1 MSQSGF
7 PGTIRSMPTATAFR
21 RIVPLLASLVVG
33 ALSTR
38 AAEIPTVH
46 LLVPGFRV
54 DELPVHLSN
63 QNSLRFDP
71 DGFLTSLGYDGRV
84 WRLRDTDHDGLEDT
98 AEPYWDKP
106 GISVPVGMA
115 WTTHGLYVTS
125 HGKLSLLRD
134 TNGDGRAD
142 TEEIVASGWP
152 PTDAASGGVDA
163 TAVTVDSQGNVYF
176 GLLVADYANAYRL
189 RQRKDLRPA
198 EKAWLQAHGK
208 PAEGDPAETVSLY
221 DLASP
226 RGTIQKWDPR
236 TRKLETIA
244 TGIRVPYT
252 LAFNQ
257 AGDLF
262 NTDQEG
268 ETWMPNGNPLDE
280 LNHIVAGR
288 NYGFPPP
295 HPQWLPGLVSQAPV
309 VGFGPQHESTC
320 GFVFNEPASRSNPS
334 KKTSA
339 IPLPV
344 SPGQA
349 LFGPREWQGD
359 AIVAGESR
367 GKLWR
372 VPLVRTASGYHGREQ
387 LFARF
392 DLLVTDVAISPKGDL
407 YVSCHSGPPDWG
419 TGPQGTGHLF
429 RISYVDPTAPQPL
442 HAWPESSTE
451 VRVSFHHP
459 VDPSVLMGLQPS
471 RTDPAARFQIEF
483 GEYVRAADR
492 LETLKPPYAVVRQQ
506 DATPRGHL
514 AVRSARL
521 EHGGRTLV
529 LTTDPH
535 PLPVT
540 YALTV
545 PGVKAVGAS
554 GPGTTVDLDYNL
566 TEASRPITS
575 RTRTLATGQWNQP
588 VAWAPSQRA
597 SSGTDSRAP
606 QFEAGDWENGRGLF
620 HGDKLQCAKCHRI
633 RGDGPGIGPDLSN
646 LKDRDFTSVLRDI
659 RDPNATLHPDYVTYQ
674 ADLKN
679 GETLT
684 GFLSHS
690 GSAGAAGSADSI
702 SLVDATGRETTVART
717 EVVQLHPTG
726 ISLMPTGLLDGQ
738 SDATVRDLLTFL
750 MFEPVVRTRAEL
762 EATERTMAKTM
773 PVISAPT
780 QATNPTPLNVV
791 LVASKQDHGPGQH
804 DYPAWQKRWLP
815 WLASAKRCPISV
827 SQAWEWPSAEQFKTA
842 DVIVFYYWNH
852 DDSAARFA
860 DLDAFQRRGGGI
872 VLLHSA
878 VISDKAP
885 EKLAE
890 RIGLAATPD
899 RVKYRHTPFA
909 LELVPDNRFTRG
921 LPERLAL
928 LDEPYWPM
936 IGDLSQVKVL
946 ASARMDGASRPL
958 MWTFQRGPGRVFAS
972 IPGHYASTLED
983 PLWRTMVLRGI
994 AWAGGRDPDTFT
1006 SLATQDAAIR

>member
-1 MSQSGF
+1 MH
-7 PGTIRSMPTATAFR
+7 PANLKFR
-21 RIVPLLASLVVG
+21 RLPALIASCALAFLGLG
-33 ALSTR
+33 AEAPS
-38 AAEIPTVH
+38 AVH

-54 DELPVHLSN
+54 EELPVRLSN

-71 DGFLTSLGYDGRV
+71 EGFLTSLGYDGRI

-98 AEPYWDKP
+98 AEPVWDKP

-134 TNGDGRAD
+134 THGDGRPD
-142 TEEIVASGWP
+142 VEEIVASGWP

-163 TAVTVDSQGNVYF
+163 TAVAVDPQGNVYF

-189 RQRKDLRPA
+189 RQRKDLTPA
-198 EKAWLQAHGK
+198 EKAWLAAHGK
-208 PAEGDPAETVSLY
+208 PAEGDPMETVSLY

-244 TGIRVPYT
+244 TGMRVPYT

-295 HPQWLPGLVSQAPV
+295 HPQWLPGVVSQAPV

-320 GFVFNEPASRSNPS
+320 GFVFNEPSPRSRASKSRSG
-334 KKTSA
+334 
-339 IPLPV
+339 IPLPA
-344 SPGQA
+344 SPGQG
-349 LFGPREWQGD
+349 LFGPREWKGN

-392 DLLVTDVAISPKGDL
+392 DLLVTDVAISPRGDL

-429 RISYVDPTAPQPL
+429 RISYVDPKAPQPL
-442 HAWPESSTE
+442 HAWPESATE
-451 VRVSFHHP
+451 VRVQFHRP
-459 VDPSVLMGLQPS
+459 VDPSVLDGLKPFAS
-471 RTDPAARFQIEF
+471 RAASHGGILIEF
-483 GEYVRAADR
+483 GTYVRAADR

-514 AVRSARL
+514 AVRAARL
-521 EHGGRTLV
+521 ERGGRTLV

-535 PLPVT
+535 PLQVT
-540 YALTV
+540 YALTL
-545 PGVKAVGAS
+545 PGIKAVGAP
-554 GPGTTVDLDYNL
+554 GPGTTVDLDYTL
-566 TEASRPITS
+566 TGASRPQPVS
-575 RTRTLATGQWNQP
+575 KHSPASVPWDQP
-588 VAWAPSQRA
+588 VAWAPALRA
-597 SSGTDSRAP
+597 SSGTDSRSP
-606 QFEAGDWENGRGLF
+606 QFEPGDWENGRALF
-620 HGDKLQCAKCHRI
+620 QGEKLQCAKCHRI
-633 RGDGPGIGPDLSN
+633 RGEGPGIGPDLSN
-646 LKDRDFTSVLRDI
+646 LKDRDFASVLRDV

-674 ADLKN
+674 AELKN
-679 GETLT
+679 GDTLT
-684 GFLSHS
+684 GFLSRS
-690 GSAGAAGSADSI
+690 ETGTADGAADRI
-702 SLVDATGRETTVART
+702 TLVDATGRELTVQRSD
-717 EVVQLHPTG
+717 VIQLHPTG
-726 ISLMPTGLLDGQ
+726 LSLMPTGLLDGQ
-738 SDATVRDLLTFL
+738 SDAAIRDLMTFL

-762 EATERTMAKTM
+762 LEVERAIAQTSMRETSAKT
-773 PVISAPT
+773 SGT
-780 QATNPTPLNVV
+780 QPPLKVV
-791 LVASKQDHGPGQH
+791 LVASSQDHGPGQH
-804 DYPAWQKRWLP
+804 DYPAWQKRWTP
-815 WLASAKRCPISV
+815 WLASASPAGIQV
-827 SQAWEWPSAEQFKTA
+827 SQAWEWPTPEQFRTA

-852 DDSAARFA
+852 RDTPERLAEF
-860 DLDAFQRRGGGI
+860 DAYQQRGGGT

-899 RVKYRHTPFA
+899 RVKYRHTPFT
-909 LELVPDNRFTRG
+909 LELTPGNPFTRG
-921 LPERLAL
+921 LPERLSL

-936 IGDLSQVKVL
+936 IGDVGRVQVL
-946 ASARMDGASRPL
+946 ASVQIDGSKRPL
-958 MWTFQRGPGRVFAS
+958 IWSFQRGPGRVFAS
-972 IPGHYASTLED
+972 IPGHYSWTLED
-983 PLWRTMVLRGI
+983 PLWRTLVLRGI
-994 AWAGGRDPDTFT
+994 AWASHRDPDSFT
-1006 SLATQDAAIR
+1006 ALASVPAPTAR